1 MNWSFILTLKVFYLR
16 ISGEIDTINLLNLE
30 IYIFNPQFDRWRL
43 VFIHLNTVIWKM
55 NFDSSPV
62 QNDHQVLSVR
72 SNKQGCNQLFG
83 FNNVKRNNS
92 TQLDSQNLQPDSTFG
107 SRLGSIRGL
116 ADRIKRFYSMQ
127 FDDQVRKGAVTRWN
141 NLVCYIGS
149 YKFTDETATP
159 RFAHFSAC
167 FCYI

>member
-1 MNWSFILTLKVFYLR
+1 
-16 ISGEIDTINLLNLE
+16 
-30 IYIFNPQFDRWRL
+30 
-43 VFIHLNTVIWKM
+43 M

-92 TQLDSQNLQPDSTFG
+92 THLDSQNLQPDSTFG

-127 FDDQVRKGAVTRWN
+127 FDDQVRKGAVTPWNWCATSGHISSQMRLKHIVSHILVHAFVMFNWSTTIFRPMMVSLFLKLGSKRWTGGVI
-141 NLVCYIGS
+141 LIIRCLL
-149 YKFTDETATP
+149 
-159 RFAHFSAC
+159 
-167 FCYI
+167 